1 MPSNDTIWQALANA
15 RKDFGDVVADNTAE
29 ITSSRGSY
37 TYQYADLGSV
47 LAAVMPAL
55 ESNQLLLMQPIA
67 NVNGVPVVRT
77 ILVHTPTGEKIE
89 SDAVIV
95 WSDPQDPQ
103 KYGGGITYTRRYSLT
118 AFFSLNV
125 EDDDGAAAS
134 QPRTSYVAQ
143 AQAPRG
149 DWTEER
155 ANTRPTATVTDTPSE
170 AQTKMMNALLPKVY
184 GEGWESN
191 PDIVDEMQQRMH
203 SLTGVTSR
211 KLLTRRTISP
221 YLDWLKSA
229 SA

>member
-1 MPSNDTIWQALANA
+1 MANADTIWQALEKA
-15 RKDFGDVVADNTAE
+15 RKSFGSVVADNTARV
-29 ITSSRGSY
+29 TSSKGSY

-47 LAAVMPAL
+47 LEAIMPAL
-55 ESNQLLLMQPIA
+55 EENQLLLMQPVA
-67 NVNGVPVVRT
+67 NVNGLPVVRT
-77 ILVHTPTGEKIE
+77 VLIHTPSGEKIE

-95 WSDPQDPQ
+95 WSDPNDPQ

-118 AFFSLNV
+118 SLFALNV
-125 EDDDGAAAS
+125 EDDDAAHAS

-155 ANTRPTATVTDTPSE
+155 ANTRPSATVTDAPSP
-170 AQTKMMNALLPKVY
+170 AQMNMMNALLPKVY
-184 GEGWESN
+184 GDKWEDD
-191 PDIVDEMQQRMH
+191 PDLVEEMQQRMH

-211 KLLTRRTISP
+211 KLLTRKTISP

-229 SA
+229 SE